1 VDLAGLLLV
10 TAGGLAATAAMALRV
25 RLLAAEAGP
34 AAMRATADLAQV
46 GVGAMDPAV
55 LAGVPAAALKTPAAP
70 PLLAGVLVFWARAPL
85 DLEEPPLELGAVLA
99 DLAELTGSASAA
111 HTEAVRQA
119 AHLALMAAA
128 LSESSGAQVARS
140 HQQTL
145 EISKWPR

>member
-1 VDLAGLLLV
+1 M
-10 TAGGLAATAAMALRV
+10 AATAAMALRV
-25 RLLAAEAGP
+25 RLLAAEAGL
-34 AAMRATADLAQV
+34 AAMRATAVPARTGAV
-46 GVGAMDPAV
+46 AMDPAG
-55 LAGVPAAALKTPAAP
+55 LAGAQVAVLKTPAAP
-70 PLLAGVLVFWARAPL
+70 PLLAGVLVCWAKAPL

-111 HTEAVRQA
+111 HMGAAQAAGRQA
-119 AHLALMAAA
+119 LMEAA